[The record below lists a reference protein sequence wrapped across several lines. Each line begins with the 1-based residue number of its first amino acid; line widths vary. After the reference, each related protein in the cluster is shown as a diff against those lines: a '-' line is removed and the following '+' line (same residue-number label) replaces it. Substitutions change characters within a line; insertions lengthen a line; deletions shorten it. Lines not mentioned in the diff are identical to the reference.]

1 MFELLQWPYFALFV
15 IVALGFM
22 LGRIKIKG
30 ISLDVSAVIFVALL
44 FGHFGVVIPGAL
56 SDFGMVLFIFTIGI
70 QAGPGFFRSFRTK
83 GQSLVV
89 ISVVIVAVAVLSA
102 LAMRAVFG
110 LSQAETVGI
119 LTGALTSTPGLAT
132 AKEIAGDQTA
142 VAYGI
147 AYPFGVIGVI
157 LFVKLLPRLCR
168 VDLDALESKMAATV
182 KEEYPVIGT
191 RTCRVERVA
200 VIGRSIA
207 DLSLRVVTGAV
218 ISRIKHGDDYLL
230 PTGRQV
236 LENGDLIKAV
246 GTEASL
252 DKLEQLV
259 GGRVME
265 DLPLGES
272 LDLVTAILSNKS
284 LVNVRL
290 ASLDIPSN
298 FNCTV
303 TRVYRAGIDL
313 TPTPDLQLKWG
324 DKLTIVGGKRELQE
338 LVKLIGNDAKKLSDT
353 DFFPIALGIVLGVLF
368 GKVTLSFG
376 DSFTFSFGLTGGV
389 LLTALLLSARGKTG
403 PVVWSMS
410 FSANQLLRQLG
421 LLLFLAGVGTSAGTS
436 MVSTIVSS
444 GWSLFAAGALVTFL
458 PMVAAAFV
466 GVKFFKVNMFDL
478 LGTIT
483 GGMTSTPGL
492 AAADSMTDSPAP
504 SVAYATV
511 YPVAMVLLIL
521 GVQFVAMVLA

>member
-298 FNCTV
+298 FN
-303 TRVYRAGIDL
+303 
-313 TPTPDLQLKWG
+313 
-324 DKLTIVGGKRELQE
+324 
-338 LVKLIGNDAKKLSDT
+338 
-353 DFFPIALGIVLGVLF
+353 
-368 GKVTLSFG
+368 
-376 DSFTFSFGLTGGV
+376 
-389 LLTALLLSARGKTG
+389 
-403 PVVWSMS
+403 
-410 FSANQLLRQLG
+410 
-421 LLLFLAGVGTSAGTS
+421 
-436 MVSTIVSS
+436 
-444 GWSLFAAGALVTFL
+444 
-458 PMVAAAFV
+458 
-466 GVKFFKVNMFDL
+466 
-478 LGTIT
+478 
-483 GGMTSTPGL
+483 
-492 AAADSMTDSPAP
+492 
-504 SVAYATV
+504 
-511 YPVAMVLLIL
+511 
-521 GVQFVAMVLA
+521 